1 MANVLSGLQ
10 INSRFQM
17 SSVKKIFFSNWLVD
31 KVTYFVIKDVKRK
44 YFALTNFNFF
54 FRGEWNVKKKI
65 NKNFRS
71 LASPPSL
78 TKIMRPIVM
87 PLNVSRDLKKNIN
100 ILIQMSSSFS
110 IGQMI
115 QKGDYSNLYN

>member
-54 FRGEWNVKKKI
+54 LGGGVEC
-65 NKNFRS
+65 
-71 LASPPSL
+71 
-78 TKIMRPIVM
+78 
-87 PLNVSRDLKKNIN
+87 
-100 ILIQMSSSFS
+100 
-110 IGQMI
+110 
-115 QKGDYSNLYN
+115 QKEDK

>member
-1 MANVLSGLQ
+1 MHEPTL
-10 INSRFQM
+10 
-17 SSVKKIFFSNWLVD
+17 IFFWG
-31 KVTYFVIKDVKRK
+31 
-44 YFALTNFNFF
+44 
-54 FRGEWNVKKKI
+54 GEWNVKKKI